1 MRTRRGYRSLVY
13 RLRCLD
19 GILTTRRLRPFL
31 RRRDSVARPQTV
43 FIRARK
49 PCLFM
54 RRRLR
59 GRYVGPINSSCKAGK
74 VTRLVT
80 RRSRLTFPQSARTFG
95 PPLLDVLPQI
105 RIVMEQSVN
114 EAWKRLLEEARR
126 ELPEATVRTWLEP
139 SEPIA
144 LDEGRLILGA
154 PDQFAAEWNESKHA
168 VLLARVAERVL
179 GRPTTVVFRVQE
191 DRQRRP
197 QMDFFV
203 APRESAGVATATNI
217 GTTPLNERYSF
228 QTFVIGKSNE
238 LAAAAAHAVA
248 EAPGKTY
255 NPLFIYG
262 ATGLGKTHLMQ
273 AIAHAVLE
281 KNPETRLQYFGA
293 EQFIN
298 DVIESIHARTMSE
311 FRRRY
316 RNDVD
321 LLLVDDVHFLEGKEM
336 TQEEFFHTF
345 NALFEA
351 HKQIVL
357 TSDRP
362 PKEIPGLE
370 DRLISRFEWGMV
382 ADIGHPDLEHRIAI
396 LRKKA
401 EQDHLELT
409 IPDDV
414 LRFIAEHIRSS
425 VRELEGCIIKLLLF
439 ASLKNREV
447 TIELARE
454 ALSDKIRQ
462 GEDGAGYDGTSG
474 SAPSIDR
481 VQEVVARRWGVTPEG
496 LRSKAR
502 TKTLTIPR
510 QVAMY
515 LARDML
521 GMQLVEIGQAFG
533 GRDHSTVIHSVD
545 KVERQ
550 MMRDR
555 TFKERVEM
563 ARQELSAL

>member
-1 MRTRRGYRSLVY
+1 
-13 RLRCLD
+13 
-19 GILTTRRLRPFL
+19 
-31 RRRDSVARPQTV
+31 
-43 FIRARK
+43 
-49 PCLFM
+49 
-54 RRRLR
+54 
-59 GRYVGPINSSCKAGK
+59 
-74 VTRLVT
+74 
-80 RRSRLTFPQSARTFG
+80 
-95 PPLLDVLPQI
+95 
-105 RIVMEQSVN
+105 MEQSTK
-114 EAWKRLLEEARR
+114 EAWKRLLDEARR
-126 ELPEATVRTWLEP
+126 ELPDATVRTWLEP
-139 SEPIA
+139 AEPIA
-144 LDEGRLILGA
+144 LDDGRFIVGA
-154 PDQFAAEWNESKHA
+154 PDQFAVEWNESKHGG
-168 VLLARVAERVL
+168 VLARAAERVF
-179 GRPTTVVFRVQE
+179 GRPTAVVFRVQE
-191 DRQRRP
+191 DRQQRP

-203 APRESAGVATATNI
+203 APREAAAAEKAASA
-217 GTTPLNERYSF
+217 TTPLNERYTF

-273 AIAHAVLE
+273 AIAHAVLQH
-281 KNPETRLQYFGA
+281 NPGTRLQYFGA

-298 DVIESIHARTMSE
+298 EVIESIHARTMSE

-321 LLLVDDVHFLEGKEM
+321 LFLVDDVHFLEGKEM

-414 LRFIAEHIRSS
+414 LRFIAEHVRSS
-425 VRELEGCIIKLLLF
+425 VRELEGCIIKLLLY

-454 ALSDKIRQ
+454 ALSDKIHQ
-462 GEDGAGYDGTSG
+462 GEEG
-474 SAPSIDR
+474 STYIGEPTPSIDR

-515 LARDML
+515 LARNML

-550 MMRDR
+550 MIRDR

>member
-1 MRTRRGYRSLVY
+1 
-13 RLRCLD
+13 
-19 GILTTRRLRPFL
+19 
-31 RRRDSVARPQTV
+31 
-43 FIRARK
+43 
-49 PCLFM
+49 
-54 RRRLR
+54 
-59 GRYVGPINSSCKAGK
+59 
-74 VTRLVT
+74 
-80 RRSRLTFPQSARTFG
+80 
-95 PPLLDVLPQI
+95 
-105 RIVMEQSVN
+105 MEQSAK

-126 ELPEATVRTWLEP
+126 ELPDATVRTWLEP
-139 SEPIA
+139 AEPIA
-144 LDEGRLILGA
+144 LDEGQLIVGA
-154 PDQFAAEWNESKHA
+154 PDQFAVEWNESKHA
-168 VLLARVAERVL
+168 TVLARAAERVF
-179 GRPTTVVFRVQE
+179 GRPTAVVFRVQV
-191 DRQRRP
+191 DRQQRP

-203 APRESAGVATATNI
+203 APRESAVATERAAAN
-217 GTTPLNERYSF
+217 TPLNERYTFESF
-228 QTFVIGKSNE
+228 VVGKSNE

-248 EAPGKTY
+248 EAPGRTY

-273 AIAHAVLE
+273 AIAHAVLNR
-281 KNPETRLQYFGA
+281 NPETRLLYVGA

-298 DVIESIHARTMSE
+298 EVIESIQARTMPE

-316 RNDVD
+316 RNDID

-336 TQEEFFHTF
+336 TQDEFFHTF

-351 HKQIVL
+351 RKQMVL

-382 ADIGHPDLEHRIAI
+382 ADIGQPDLEHRIAI

-401 EQDHLELT
+401 QQDHLELT

-462 GEDGAGYDGTSG
+462 GEDAGGYG
-474 SAPSIDR
+474 SQPTPSIDR

-555 TFKERVEM
+555 TFKERIEM

>member
-1 MRTRRGYRSLVY
+1 M
-13 RLRCLD
+13 
-19 GILTTRRLRPFL
+19 
-31 RRRDSVARPQTV
+31 
-43 FIRARK
+43 
-49 PCLFM
+49 
-54 RRRLR
+54 
-59 GRYVGPINSSCKAGK
+59 
-74 VTRLVT
+74 
-80 RRSRLTFPQSARTFG
+80 
-95 PPLLDVLPQI
+95 
-105 RIVMEQSVN
+105 
-114 EAWKRLLEEARR
+114 
-126 ELPEATVRTWLEP
+126 
-139 SEPIA
+139 
-144 LDEGRLILGA
+144 
-154 PDQFAAEWNESKHA
+154 
-168 VLLARVAERVL
+168 
-179 GRPTTVVFRVQE
+179 
-191 DRQRRP
+191 
-197 QMDFFV
+197 
-203 APRESAGVATATNI
+203 
-217 GTTPLNERYSF
+217 PLNERYTFESF
-228 QTFVIGKSNE
+228 VVGKSNE

-248 EAPGKTY
+248 EAPGRTY

-273 AIAHAVLE
+273 AIAHAVL
-281 KNPETRLQYFGA
+281 KRNPETRLLYVGA

-298 DVIESIHARTMSE
+298 EVIESIQARTMPE

-316 RNDVD
+316 RNDID

-336 TQEEFFHTF
+336 TQDEFFHTF
-345 NALFEA
+345 NALFEGR
-351 HKQIVL
+351 KQMVL

-382 ADIGHPDLEHRIAI
+382 ADIGQPDLEHRIAI

-401 EQDHLELT
+401 YQDHLELT

-454 ALSDKIRQ
+454 ALADKIRQ
-462 GEDGAGYDGTSG
+462 GEESAFAGPAT
-474 SAPSIDR
+474 PSIDR

-555 TFKERVEM
+555 TFKERIEM

>member
-1 MRTRRGYRSLVY
+1 
-13 RLRCLD
+13 
-19 GILTTRRLRPFL
+19 
-31 RRRDSVARPQTV
+31 
-43 FIRARK
+43 
-49 PCLFM
+49 
-54 RRRLR
+54 
-59 GRYVGPINSSCKAGK
+59 
-74 VTRLVT
+74 
-80 RRSRLTFPQSARTFG
+80 
-95 PPLLDVLPQI
+95 
-105 RIVMEQSVN
+105 MEQSTQ
-114 EAWKRLLEEARR
+114 EAWKRLLAEARH
-126 ELPEATVRTWLEP
+126 ELPDATVRTWLEP
-139 SEPIA
+139 AVPIA
-144 LDEGRLILGA
+144 LDDDRLIVGA
-154 PDQFAAEWNESKHA
+154 PDQFAVEWNESKHA
-168 VLLARVAERVL
+168 GVLARAAERVF
-179 GRPTTVVFRVQE
+179 GRPTAVVFRVQE
-191 DRQRRP
+191 DRQQRP

-203 APRESAGVATATNI
+203 APRESAAPDKSGVP
-217 GTTPLNERYSF
+217 TTPLNERYTF

-273 AIAHAVLE
+273 AIAHAVLARY
-281 KNPETRLQYFGA
+281 PGTRLHYFGA

-298 DVIESIHARTMSE
+298 EVIESIHARTMSE
-311 FRRRY
+311 FRHRY
-316 RNDVD
+316 RNDLD
-321 LLLVDDVHFLEGKEM
+321 LFLVDDVHFLEGKEM

-345 NALFEA
+345 NALFE
-351 HKQIVL
+351 
-357 TSDRP
+357 SDRP

-370 DRLISRFEWGMV
+370 DRLVSRFEWGLV

-414 LRFIAEHIRSS
+414 LRFIAEHVRSS

-462 GEDGAGYDGTSG
+462 GEEGASYAQPT
-474 SAPSIDR
+474 PSIDR

-515 LARDML
+515 LARHML

-550 MMRDR
+550 MVRDR